1 MRSEIEQIAK
11 GPTALGAGSPFRVA
25 PLGGHPALAIA
36 RERSRTA
43 IWSDVEGIE
52 ASVPTIDLPGKV
64 IVGELTT
71 SGIVISRVSTA
82 LMVVV
87 FLACRVGRGHDLEQK
102 QRRESELC
110 FRAHRDSPCSC
121 MSPVSYSVSSAL
133 DLNALVIEATAY

>member
-1 MRSEIEQIAK
+1 MRSEIKQIAN
-11 GPTALGAGSPFRVA
+11 GPTALGAGSPFRGA
-25 PLGGHPALAIA
+25 PLAGQPALAIA

-52 ASVPTIDLPGKV
+52 ASLPTIGLPGKV
-64 IVGELTT
+64 IVGSRELTT

-87 FLACRVGRGHDLEQK
+87 LLACRVGRRHDLQQK

-110 FRAHRDSPCSC
+110 FSHRRESPCCC
-121 MSPVSYSVSSAL
+121 MIRADSRRVL
-133 DLNALVIEATAY
+133 LRTRQH